1 LSKLR
6 RRARALP
13 DARVLGLYL
22 RMMVLPVPPDLATAT
37 AGNLTTTAAH
47 GAVDGVCG
55 GEPGM
60 GDGTMG
66 VPSMRAALLAARDWL
81 DAYAQWS
88 DVVVLLVRIRSAP
101 VLLFAV
107 CGRSITPHIVFS
119 RHYLFSPLLSCHSP
133 STTTLDQSL

>member
-37 AGNLTTTAAH
+37 AGNLTTTAAVGV
-47 GAVDGVCG
+47 GAVDGVCRG
-55 GEPGM
+55 KPGM

-88 DVVVLLVRIRSAP
+88 DVVVLLVRQQYSAYPPTRRPHASISRSLVLTSLPSLP
-101 VLLFAV
+101 V
-107 CGRSITPHIVFS
+107 
-119 RHYLFSPLLSCHSP
+119 P
-133 STTTLDQSL
+133 STRLLPPSS

>member
-1 LSKLR
+1 M
-6 RRARALP
+6 
-13 DARVLGLYL
+13 LGLYL

-37 AGNLTTTAAH
+37 AGNLTTTVAQ

-60 GDGTMG
+60 GEGTMG

-101 VLLFAV
+101 VLPFSARRVLTPL
-107 CGRSITPHIVFS
+107 RLPSIIIPPFCP
-119 RHYLFSPLLSCHSP
+119 RHCSHPSCDPCPSCPDLYLLPSCCRNS
-133 STTTLDQSL
+133 